1 MSRAAQPWPALRSG
15 LAPLALVLACRVA
28 LAQSVPAELV
38 IDGPL
43 ADPRSAQFR
52 ACSQLAH
59 SPWPTT
65 AVARRAQLQRFE
77 SARSLCM
84 DQPDFLAVLGALWL
98 EEGEPDQALIW
109 LERAL
114 LLDPG
119 NLGAQ
124 ADNALALQA
133 LGQPEALTELSR
145 AWRSRTDIPA
155 KLRSKLTPDTPI
167 TASTPLP
174 AVRLGRDIPNGHW
187 ASHREATMLLGYETN
202 LDHSPRL
209 AEITLTVPE
218 GPIDLPLLN
227 PLTPRRG
234 AAALTELSWQV
245 ARSPEAGRI
254 WRAGVNV
261 GARAATA
268 QSKTDWHHVQLAGS
282 GSQQW
287 GPWRGQLE
295 LSSTWI
301 GGPLN
306 EPYRLLRV
314 SATGERDALGC
325 TLRLAAETEAHTQ
338 QVTSSSDGRTV
349 GVLWSSLCPLA
360 FARNWAWGAAV
371 RASVD
376 QPVDANRPG
385 GTQRQWSIGTRLL
398 GNVGAGVR
406 IDLSARVTRVQDDE
420 GYSAL
425 LESNAARRLSQSQ
438 VSLEL
443 TRPLNLSWWPGA
455 EALLQWQAVRQASN
469 LSVFRYS
476 GLSGYGGI
484 RWAW

>member
-1 MSRAAQPWPALRSG
+1 
-15 LAPLALVLACRVA
+15 
-28 LAQSVPAELV
+28 
-38 IDGPL
+38 
-43 ADPRSAQFR
+43 
-52 ACSQLAH
+52 
-59 SPWPTT
+59 
-65 AVARRAQLQRFE
+65 
-77 SARSLCM
+77 
-84 DQPDFLAVLGALWL
+84 
-98 EEGEPDQALIW
+98 
-109 LERAL
+109 
-114 LLDPG
+114 
-119 NLGAQ
+119 
-124 ADNALALQA
+124 
-133 LGQPEALTELSR
+133 
-145 AWRSRTDIPA
+145 
-155 KLRSKLTPDTPI
+155 
-167 TASTPLP
+167 
-174 AVRLGRDIPNGHW
+174 
-187 ASHREATMLLGYETN
+187 MLLGYETN

-268 QSKTDWHHVQLAGS
+268 QSKTDWHHVQFAGS

-406 IDLSARVTRVQDDE
+406 IDLSARVSRVQDDE

-469 LSVFRYS
+469 LSVFRRCRCC
-476 GLSGYGGI
+476 GGTTSDGAGPSKSCFLRSAPPCI
-484 RWAW
+484 GCHNRPAAGIGVGCGCMRIPCSIPLKILRFDVMVITWQLRGPSQTSSP